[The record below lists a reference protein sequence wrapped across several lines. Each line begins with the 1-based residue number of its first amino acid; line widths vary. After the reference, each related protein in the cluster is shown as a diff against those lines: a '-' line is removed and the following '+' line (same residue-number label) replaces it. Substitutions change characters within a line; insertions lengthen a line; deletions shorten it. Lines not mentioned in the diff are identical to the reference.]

1 MPNQA
6 IDIPCKVRKIRFE
19 RDLFSIC
26 EMETAYRGIPRDAC
40 IDFLAASTRGEAVF
54 VALGEGIRTKVGA
67 KVLLSG
73 TWEPNKKFTGQLQLH
88 VSDCRDHIGEGREAV
103 VSYLSSGLI
112 KGIGEKTAELIY
124 DQFGS
129 DCIHVLEDCLLYT
142 SPSPRDEQ

>member
-1 MPNQA
+1 
-6 IDIPCKVRKIRFE
+6 
-19 RDLFSIC
+19 
-26 EMETAYRGIPRDAC
+26 METAYRDIPQDAC

-112 KGIGEKTAELIY
+112 KASVKR
-124 DQFGS
+124 QQS
-129 DCIHVLEDCLLYT
+129 
-142 SPSPRDEQ
+142 

>member
-26 EMETAYRGIPRDAC
+26 EMETAYRDIPQDAC

-88 VSDCRDHIGEGREAV
+88 VSDCPG
-103 VSYLSSGLI
+103 SYRRGKRGSCFLSEFWTHQGHRRKDSRADLRPVW
-112 KGIGEKTAELIY
+112 KQLH
-124 DQFGS
+124 S
-129 DCIHVLEDCLLYT
+129 C
-142 SPSPRDEQ
+142 P